1 MPLVYHKGGKLN
13 LVWLDGY
20 TRLSF
25 SGYPESVE
33 LLSVRFGV
41 SSGLKK
47 VSFLGY
53 FEDSGWRSCTVFGR
67 EGYGIRSLQV
77 WNMMI
82 MDTYAS

>member
-25 SGYPESVE
+25 SGCPESVE
-33 LLSVRFGV
+33 LLSVRRFFR
-41 SSGLKK
+41 LEKK

-53 FEDSGWRSCTVFGR
+53 FEDSGWRSCKVFGR

-77 WNMMI
+77 WNMTI